1 MMGEMHR
8 RTRREGR
15 HPLPTWKF
23 SG

>member
-15 HPLPTWKF
+15 HPLPNWKF